1 MEIET
6 DCTFQICRDERRDLN
21 AMNADKMTIE
31 ILADGTIKTTT
42 DKISAPNHASAD
54 AFLRDV
60 AQLTGNQTTK
70 TKRSHSHAQHTHG
83 QTETE
88 GH

>member
-1 MEIET
+1 
-6 DCTFQICRDERRDLN
+6 
-21 AMNADKMTIE
+21 MNADKMTIE
-31 ILADGTIKTTT
+31 ILADGTIKTST

-60 AQLTGNQTTK
+60 AQLTGSHTTK
-70 TKRSHSHAQHTHG
+70 TKRSHTTTTQG
-83 QTETE
+83 QSNQQTE

>member
-1 MEIET
+1 M
-6 DCTFQICRDERRDLN
+6 QK
-21 AMNADKMTIE
+21 ADTMTIE
-31 ILADGTIKTTT
+31 ILADGTLKTTT

-60 AQLTGNQTTK
+60 AQLTGSQTTK
-70 TKRSHSHAQHTHG
+70 TRKGHTQTTQG
-83 QTETE
+83 QTNQQTE

>member
-1 MEIET
+1 MK
-6 DCTFQICRDERRDLN
+6 
-21 AMNADKMTIE
+21 ADQMTIE

-60 AQLTGNQTTK
+60 ATLAGGESTRTRKTLTHTTQGQGNQ
-70 TKRSHSHAQHTHG
+70 Q
-83 QTETE
+83 TE